1 MTEDAQGPTV
11 IFVPGFMQ
19 PAEAWAE
26 VAERLP
32 ERYPSVLLRH
42 RQHEREGRIDE
53 IAAAADAAGGPVVL
67 CGYSLG
73 GRLALHAAVRGPDR
87 YAGVVV
93 VGAAAGID
101 EPASREAR
109 RAADEKLAS
118 WMEAQ
123 PIERIVEVWERQPLF
138 ADQPDALVERQRPG
152 RLAQDPGSLAVLL
165 WRAGQGKMEPI
176 WGRLHRLELPILAL
190 AGARDE
196 RYRRATRRIAAEAPD
211 AYAAVIEN
219 AGHAAHLQRPDEFAD
234 ALLAF
239 LDERVGA
246 GRDEIDRERS

>member
-1 MTEDAQGPTV
+1 M

-19 PAEAWAE
+19 PAEAWSE

-32 ERYPSVLLRH
+32 QRYPSVLLRH
-42 RQHEREGRIDE
+42 TQHEREGRIEE
-53 IAAAADAAGGPVVL
+53 IAAAAEAVDGEAVL

-73 GRLALHAAVRGPDR
+73 GRLALNAAVRDQSR
-87 YAGVVV
+87 YAGVIV

-101 EPASREAR
+101 EPAARTAR

-118 WMEAQ
+118 WMETQ

-138 ADQPDALVERQRPG
+138 ADQSDRLVEAQRPG
-152 RLAQDPGSLAVLL
+152 RLSQDPRRLAVLL
-165 WRAGQGKMEPI
+165 RTAGQGTMEPI
-176 WGRLHRLELPILAL
+176 WGRLPTLDLPILAL

-196 RYRRATRRIAAEAPD
+196 RYRRETRRIAAEAPN
-211 AYAAVIEN
+211 AYAAVIEH
-219 AGHAAHLQRPDEFAD
+219 AGHAAHLQRPGEFAD

-239 LDERVGA
+239 LEERFAPDG
-246 GRDEIDRERS
+246 

>member
-1 MTEDAQGPTV
+1 MASEAQGPTV
-11 IFVPGFMQ
+11 LFIPGFMQ
-19 PAEAWAE
+19 PAEAWSE
-26 VAERLP
+26 VAARLP
-32 ERYPSVLLRH
+32 QRYPSVLLRH
-42 RQHEREGRIDE
+42 ERHEREGRIDE
-53 IAAAADAAGGPVVL
+53 IAAAAAAVDGPVVL

-73 GRLALHAAVRGPDR
+73 GRLALHAAVRGVDR

-101 EPASREAR
+101 EPVGRDAR
-109 RAADEKLAS
+109 HAADAKLAA
-118 WMEAQ
+118 WMETQ

-138 ADQPDALVERQRPG
+138 ADQSDELVERQRPG
-152 RLAQDPGSLAVLL
+152 RLAQDPRSLAVLL
-165 WRAGQGKMEPI
+165 RTAGQGAMEPI

-211 AYAAVIEN
+211 AYAATIED

-239 LDERVGA
+239 LDERVG
-246 GRDEIDRERS
+246 RDEIDRERS